1 MRHAF
6 FADMGGFLLVPP
18 DTPPFP
24 VSGKQMHWL
33 VVHNYLPFPDTT
45 SADLADKSK
54 QDTIAKMVACFQS
67 SYLILQCL
75 GRAAQRLTITTL
87 ELSALAIVVCSIMTS
102 LCWWYKPADVR
113 TPVRLQLQVSITEI
127 LLKAGDAASRP
138 FRQTPLDF
146 IDDLG
151 PSWSL
156 NVHPF
161 MGIHAQPFQRPIP
174 RLGNDRLPN
183 LKGYQEI
190 FLCIATL
197 TYASLHLVGWDFAFP
212 TKPERVLWRTCSMFL
227 FGNTVAFWVFETG
240 AAWSR
245 VGRWQRLLRRVFR
258 ISKPLDFEGS
268 RFDREAAATL
278 PKTLPLKAE
287 FWSIFPLA
295 VTYTV
300 ARLYLIVEVF
310 VGLRTVDASVYE
322 TVNWAN
328 FIPHI

>member
-1 MRHAF
+1 MVIAIAGPEFVLTYASGQWDTAHASVKAFKESKYPQWTMRHAF

-24 VSGKQMHWL
+24 VTGKQIHWL
-33 VVHNYLPFPDTT
+33 VVHNYLPFPGTT

-54 QDTIAKMVACFQS
+54 QDTIAKMVACFQI

-127 LLKAGDAASRP
+127 LQKAGDAASRP

-156 NVHPF
+156 NVQPF

-197 TYASLHLVGWDFAFP
+197 SYASLHLVGWNFAFP
-212 TKPERVLWRTCSMFL
+212 TNPERVLWRTCSIVPFRQHGRIL
-227 FGNTVAFWVFETG
+227 GFRNWSSLVPSRPI
-240 AAWSR
+240 AAPVPSSISEIQASR
-245 VGRWQRLLRRVFR
+245 L
-258 ISKPLDFEGS
+258 
-268 RFDREAAATL
+268 
-278 PKTLPLKAE
+278 
-287 FWSIFPLA
+287 
-295 VTYTV
+295 
-300 ARLYLIVEVF
+300 
-310 VGLRTVDASVYE
+310 
-322 TVNWAN
+322 
-328 FIPHI
+328 